1 MSSKLILTL
10 SAGLFASAAFAQSA
24 PSTPQALDRGAR
36 LQQQM
41 QILDKD
47 GDGAISREEASGH
60 KFLAKQF
67 DQIDANKDGKLAAE
81 ELQSFRANKRA
92 KHAARFEEQ
101 FKEAD
106 KNGDGVL
113 TKPEAESSNL
123 RGLAKHFDQIDANHD
138 GQLTKQELQAAFS
151 NIHNQRARHG
161 MRFEERFKA
170 ADKDGDGALTKEE
183 AKAAKL
189 NRIVQGFDQIDA
201 NRDGKV
207 TLDELRSLKQ
217 AHLRQ

>member
-1 MSSKLILTL
+1 MMVCRRGQCKWRLLNMSSNLILTL
-10 SAGLFASAAFAQSA
+10 RAGLFVSAAFAQSA

-41 QILDKD
+41 QIHDKD

-81 ELQSFRANKRA
+81 ELQSFRANTRA

-106 KNGDGVL
+106 KNGEGEL
-113 TKPEAESSNL
+113 TKQEAERANL
-123 RGLAKHFDQIDANHD
+123 RGLEKSLEQIEAK
-138 GQLTKQELQAAFS
+138 
-151 NIHNQRARHG
+151 
-161 MRFEERFKA
+161 
-170 ADKDGDGALTKEE
+170 KDGKMTKF
-183 AKAAKL
+183 
-189 NRIVQGFDQIDA
+189 VF
-201 NRDGKV
+201 
-207 TLDELRSLKQ
+207 
-217 AHLRQ
+217 

>member
-1 MSSKLILTL
+1 MMVCRRGQCKWRLLNMSSKLILTL

-81 ELQSFRANKRA
+81 ELQSFSANKRA
-92 KHAARFEEQ
+92 IFAVCFVVQLK
-101 FKEAD
+101 KAD
-106 KNGDGVL
+106 KNGADEK
-113 TKPEAESSNL
+113 TK
-123 RGLAKHFDQIDANHD
+123 FVV
-138 GQLTKQELQAAFS
+138 FS
-151 NIHNQRARHG
+151 
-161 MRFEERFKA
+161 
-170 ADKDGDGALTKEE
+170 
-183 AKAAKL
+183 
-189 NRIVQGFDQIDA
+189 
-201 NRDGKV
+201 
-207 TLDELRSLKQ
+207 
-217 AHLRQ
+217 